1 LGGGGFV
8 GCDNLAGAVLFQ
20 FDSLTRQGVRT
31 EVVMGRFL
39 GPCVDP
45 AGIYKKPRE
54 ATIMIEI
61 LP

>member
-1 LGGGGFV
+1 V